1 MLVRSNFCLLLLP
14 TTHRCLRLLPLIP
27 PLPYQLLPLCSL
39 ITILGDGDSCFFSA
53 RPISQWCVS
62 VGFCSSQPQGVVC
75 CASCWILHCCSD
87 SPGSTVMRRGPVSQN
102 KGITIRG
109 LNGSTSCAASV
120 IERITVRIDIAGLP
134 CAMDYI
140 PAYVGRNSRFKEAEI
155 LWAAVPSSHRQHLGL
170 PASLLRQL
178 SFEPRLPL

>member
-1 MLVRSNFCLLLLP
+1 
-14 TTHRCLRLLPLIP
+14 
-27 PLPYQLLPLCSL
+27 
-39 ITILGDGDSCFFSA
+39 
-53 RPISQWCVS
+53 
-62 VGFCSSQPQGVVC
+62 
-75 CASCWILHCCSD
+75 
-87 SPGSTVMRRGPVSQN
+87 MRRGPVSQN

-155 LWAAVPSSHRQHLGL
+155 L
-170 PASLLRQL
+170 
-178 SFEPRLPL
+178 